1 MLATS
6 GQRYK
11 RKDGT
16 IRAKTYASY
25 QCNRR
30 LRRPGVCDGQSC
42 YSAAKVDDLV
52 DQIVRIQFER
62 VKQAPPQSLIEQHQ
76 TRAVDLAR
84 ARLKLLNEQYQHKQ
98 RDYQA
103 LREETLKVV
112 QGSSRLNVDML
123 NSLIDETNAQ
133 LKDLGR
139 QLGEAGKELQ
149 EMEASAEQV
158 QNEYTRLMDWAKLYA
173 RCSFEAKK
181 MIAAQFVKAVYVKR
195 GFELDI
201 EFNVSFDEFQTLCLD
216 AEAGDSGKASAVLIY
231 TEKEGQ
237 VI

>member
-30 LRRPGVCDGQSC
+30 LRRPGVCGGQAC
-42 YSAAKVDDLV
+42 YSAAKVNNLV
-52 DQIVRIQFER
+52 DQIIRIQFER
-62 VKQAPPQSLIEQHQ
+62 VKQAPPQSLIEQQQ
-76 TRAVDLAR
+76 TRTVDLAR

-103 LREETLKVV
+103 FREETLKVV

-133 LKDLGR
+133 SKDLER
-139 QLGEAGKELQ
+139 QLGEPGKELQ
-149 EMEASAEQV
+149 EMEASTEQV
-158 QNEYTRLMDWAKLYA
+158 QNEYTQLMNWAELYDNW
-173 RCSFEAKK
+173 
-181 MIAAQFVKAVYVKR
+181 
-195 GFELDI
+195 L
-201 EFNVSFDEFQTLCLD
+201 L
-216 AEAGDSGKASAVLIY
+216 
-231 TEKEGQ
+231 
-237 VI
+237 